1 MLNIKSV
8 HLLRYDNCVQ
18 SSSECTY
25 FGKYLTRHQ
34 TTKEYWALIFS
45 LIF

>member
-8 HLLRYDNCVQ
+8 HLLRYNNCVQ

-25 FGKYLTRHQ
+25 FGKYLHD
-34 TTKEYWALIFS
+34 TKPQKSIGH
-45 LIF
+45 